1 MTTLTLVLGALGG
14 AVLGAG
20 LWLLLRAVPNLG
32 TTASSAAPVRRFVLT
47 RSRLLHL
54 VGAVAAGVVA
64 FTATGWLAAGAL
76 AAAGVWWLPNLLGPD
91 REHERQVD
99 RVLAVATWAE
109 SLHDL
114 MAGAVGIH
122 QAIAATAQD
131 APEAIRTDVAHLDEQ
146 LRLGVAPEAAL
157 REFAARVDAP
167 TADLVVA
174 ALTSAVTRQASSLG
188 ELLASLSTAARD
200 QANMLEAIA
209 ATRKRTRT
217 AARMITGTSLGLA
230 LFLLVFNADFFTP
243 YDTPTGQVVLLGIG
257 TLWGVG
263 LVWLARMSRVSL
275 GPRILAHHHPDPQAR
290 AEAGT

>member
-1 MTTLTLVLGALGG
+1 MTALTLVLGAVGG
-14 AVLGAG
+14 AALGVG
-20 LWLLLRAVPNLG
+20 LWLLLRAVPNMG
-32 TTASSAAPVRRFVLT
+32 SRTWRGAPVRRLVLT

-54 VGAVAAGVVA
+54 AGAGLAGVVA
-64 FTATGWLAAGAL
+64 FAATGWIAAGVL
-76 AAAGVWWLPNLLGPD
+76 AAAGVWWLPALLGPD
-91 REHERQVD
+91 REHERQTE

-114 MAGAVGIH
+114 MAGASGIH

-131 APEAIRTDVAHLDEQ
+131 APEAIRADVAHLDEQ

-174 ALTSAVTRQASSLG
+174 ALTGAVTRQASSLG

-200 QANMLEAIA
+200 QANMLEAVA
-209 ATRKRTRT
+209 ATRRRTRT

-230 LFLLVFNADFFTP
+230 AFLLVFNRDFFTP
-243 YDTPTGQVVLLGIG
+243 YDAPVGQMVLLGIG
-257 TLWGVG
+257 ALWGVG

-275 GPRILAHHHPDPQAR
+275 GPRILAHHHPEPRAR